1 MKEEIQILSAE
12 DAIRKR
18 PGMYLGSVGSK
29 GLINLVKGI
38 LLDSIDELKSEDLFF
53 HFTIISHNNYQI
65 SITSISEF
73 TEVMLNPTTE
83 TKHIRDNFHFSVL
96 KALSQKLKINQTA
109 KKNLLIKWSFD
120 QKAFPIKKV
129 DFVHLNEMA
138 TQIAYLHRQSEIL
151 ISDKSGKYLNQSF
164 FSYPEGIR
172 YIYERCK
179 VEAFGTPK
187 FEIKFEGGINDN
199 EYQIFLG
206 YRTDWYP
213 TPQIVSF
220 ANEIHT
226 IFGGSLVDGI
236 LEGLISGCRKH
247 VKDSKLENHKIKKK
261 KFNNGLI
268 LVCAVKGQ
276 DLIYAG
282 SFKES
287 LFDDKIR
294 KDVKKI
300 IKLKTLEFINQNE
313 EKANKFLWRF
323 DETQL
328 TSGIM

>member
-1 MKEEIQILSAE
+1 MKEKIQQLSGE
-12 DAIRKR
+12 EAIRKR
-18 PGMYLGSVGSK
+18 PGMYLGWVGSK

-38 LLDSIDELKSEDLFF
+38 FLDSVEQMNTEQIFF
-53 HFTIISHNNYQI
+53 HFTIINNNQYQI
-65 SITSISEF
+65 VIKSDANF
-73 TEVMLNPTTE
+73 TELMLNPTTE
-83 TKHIRDNFHFSVL
+83 TEHIRDNFHFSVL
-96 KALSQKLKINQTA
+96 KALSNKLNI
-109 KKNLLIKWSFD
+109 KKREKNKLLIKWSFD
-120 QKAFPIKKV
+120 QTVFPIKRV

-138 TQIAYLHRQSEIL
+138 TQMAYLHRKSEIL
-151 ISDKSGKYLNQSF
+151 ISDESKKYLNQSF
-164 FSYPEGIR
+164 YSYPEGIR

-179 VEAFGTPK
+179 IEALGKPK
-187 FEIKFEGGINDN
+187 FEIEFEGEINDN
-199 EYQIFLG
+199 VYQIFLG
-206 YRTDWYP
+206 YRTDWHPP
-213 TPQIVSF
+213 TQIASF

-226 IFGGSLVDGI
+226 VCGGSLVDGI

-268 LVCAVKGQ
+268 LVCTVKGKGY
-276 DLIYAG
+276 IYGG

-287 LFDDKIR
+287 LIDDKIKR
-294 KDVKKI
+294 DVKKL
-300 IKLKTLEFINQNE
+300 IKQKTIEFINQNE

>member
-38 LLDSIDELKSEDLFF
+38 FLDSIDELKSEDLFF

-164 FSYPEGIR
+164 FS
-172 YIYERCK
+172 
-179 VEAFGTPK
+179 
-187 FEIKFEGGINDN
+187 
-199 EYQIFLG
+199 
-206 YRTDWYP
+206 
-213 TPQIVSF
+213 
-220 ANEIHT
+220 
-226 IFGGSLVDGI
+226 
-236 LEGLISGCRKH
+236 
-247 VKDSKLENHKIKKK
+247 
-261 KFNNGLI
+261 
-268 LVCAVKGQ
+268 
-276 DLIYAG
+276 
-282 SFKES
+282 
-287 LFDDKIR
+287 
-294 KDVKKI
+294 
-300 IKLKTLEFINQNE
+300 
-313 EKANKFLWRF
+313 
-323 DETQL
+323 
-328 TSGIM
+328 